1 MDIIGNFLHK
11 KQIWREQIQHKTD
24 TAVSDKPSPIWS
36 FAGSFFRCFS
46 VKSTHPNHPTIMY
59 PPNLPIIDPTNFGDA
74 FHRHKPEQQGIIQIW
89 AQRWPPLEA
98 NHKLLQNVHRRQFFF
113 CRWWFCSDVF
123 WKVQKKKGICI
134 STANRWRKAVQR
146 AVLVTLDLRQSK
158 GRLRTMPYNS
168 SFPKIRWHFTLE
180 NTTLEDYELW
190 YSTRNETIR
199 WQCKRSLSHEY
210 VGKFVST

>member
-1 MDIIGNFLHK
+1 MTAGESLPYLYVSIRITAKGYLTSCTDIIGNFLHK

-74 FHRHKPEQQGIIQIW
+74 FHRHKPEQQGIIQIC

-113 CRWWFCSDVF
+113 VDDDSVQMFFERYKKRNKYVSPLPTVDGKRYSERCS
-123 WKVQKKKGICI
+123 
-134 STANRWRKAVQR
+134 
-146 AVLVTLDLRQSK
+146 
-158 GRLRTMPYNS
+158 
-168 SFPKIRWHFTLE
+168 
-180 NTTLEDYELW
+180 
-190 YSTRNETIR
+190 
-199 WQCKRSLSHEY
+199 
-210 VGKFVST
+210 